1 MLVSVTKMRWACYAL
16 VSISASSLFKT
27 GKVCGGEKKIKGETT
42 LNRMREDHLSFG
54 CSFRLFFIL
63 SEPVVPPLITTVLRH
78 SWVWSLE
85 ILKWAK
91 IFSYVIYLRCVSV
104 DHFKWS
110 SVLLLVS
117 PPASDPV
124 FAIALALKGSHHSFL
139 LNLRLS
145 QQHRGPCSSS
155 HNSDAQ
161 IKLSGSNAVLQK
173 EQRDHSS
180 SRCIFIESLQC
191 LGFFTLQIY
200 SDCTAGNLFH
210 LLRLW
215 VFLKPG
221 KNFSSQSRWCS
232 ETLGFDSPVA
242 FILFLRICC
251 KSQCMR
257 DSNYS
262 MVVHKAYSG

>member
-1 MLVSVTKMRWACYAL
+1 MRWACYAL

-27 GKVCGGEKKIKGETT
+27 GEVCGGEKKIKGETT

-110 SVLLLVS
+110 TVLLLVS

-124 FAIALALKGSHHSFL
+124 FTIALALKGSHHSFL
-139 LNLRLS
+139 LNLSLS

-155 HNSDAQ
+155 CNSDAQ

-180 SRCIFIESLQC
+180 SHCIFIESLQS
-191 LGFFTLQIY
+191 L
-200 SDCTAGNLFH
+200 
-210 LLRLW
+210 
-215 VFLKPG
+215 VFLLFRFIQIALLAIFSIFFSVYG
-221 KNFSSQSRWCS
+221 VFSSQVKISVRRADGAARHLALTHPWLLSCFLGS
-232 ETLGFDSPVA
+232 VVNHSACETAITVWLCTKPTLDNLIA
-242 FILFLRICC
+242 C
-251 KSQCMR
+251 
-257 DSNYS
+257 
-262 MVVHKAYSG
+262 